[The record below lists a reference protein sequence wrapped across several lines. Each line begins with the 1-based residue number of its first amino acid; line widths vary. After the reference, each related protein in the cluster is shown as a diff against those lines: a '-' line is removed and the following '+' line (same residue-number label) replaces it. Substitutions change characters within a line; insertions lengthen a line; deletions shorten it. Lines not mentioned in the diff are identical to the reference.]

1 MMHKCCQVYRAT
13 RLQNVTGS
21 TDLELLG
28 VGKATAPVSQSEP
41 SVFVAMV
48 QDGKLMCCDCFYAYF
63 FFFCTCHH
71 VNQISDESYRT
82 QNWNISTHTDELPRD
97 QSTHSGRSF
106 VYFLFELLQSAASL
120 YEHEVLLCKYCTYDV
135 DFMLRCLT

>member
-13 RLQNVTGS
+13 RFQNVTGS

-48 QDGKLMCCDCFYAYF
+48 QDGKLMCCDCFYACF
-63 FFFCTCHH
+63 FFFAHA
-71 VNQISDESYRT
+71 I
-82 QNWNISTHTDELPRD
+82 
-97 QSTHSGRSF
+97 
-106 VYFLFELLQSAASL
+106 
-120 YEHEVLLCKYCTYDV
+120 
-135 DFMLRCLT
+135 M